1 MRLEIGR
8 VIDGCR
14 CGVTLVLAG
23 ILSASVGAQTQ
34 TQTQTVGERAEST
47 RTTVLRDL
55 RYLAGAPL
63 KGRATGSAG
72 NDSARVYLTRR
83 FREMQIDPAFRT
95 SRCDPTGACEYS
107 YVQSFQVPPAVL
119 RLAGIDTGA
128 LAFNVAAA
136 IPGTDPELQQQWI
149 VIGAHFDH
157 LGVTGYGAL
166 DERTATQPHL
176 GADDNASG
184 TAAVL
189 ELALRLANS
198 PMRRPVLLVHFG
210 AEELGLYGS
219 KAFVLNAP
227 APADSMVAMFNFDM
241 IGQLRSRRLQL
252 RALESARDW
261 DRVVDSVR
269 ADGRLAVERVR
280 DPDPMRAQ
288 SDHLSFALM
297 GVPVMHFF
305 TGTHGAYHTR
315 NDTVD
320 RLDVDG
326 ILAVIDYAE
335 RVIRRVGDGVR
346 VPTRVPAVTPR
357 QRVRR

>member
-1 MRLEIGR
+1 MPIDTGR
-8 VIDGCR
+8 VIGAGHI
-14 CGVTLVLAG
+14 GVAMLLASVW
-23 ILSASVGAQTQ
+23 SASLAAQTQ
-34 TQTQTVGERAEST
+34 TQSERVEST
-47 RTTVLRDL
+47 RTIVLRDL
-55 RYLAGAPL
+55 SYLAGAPL
-63 KGRATGSAG
+63 NGRATGSAG

-83 FREMQIDPAFRT
+83 YREMQLDPAFRT
-95 SRCDPTGACEYS
+95 GRCDATGACEYS
-107 YVQSFQVPPAVL
+107 YVQSFRVPPMVL

-149 VIGAHFDH
+149 VIGAHYDH
-157 LGVTGYGAL
+157 LGQTGYGAL
-166 DERTATQPHL
+166 DERAATQPHL

-269 ADGRLAVERVR
+269 VGGGLAIERVR

-288 SDHLSFALM
+288 SDHRAFAMM
-297 GVPVMHFF
+297 GVPVLHFF

-326 ILAVIDYAE
+326 MLAVIDYAE
-335 RVIRRVGDGVR
+335 RLIRRVGDGVR
-346 VPTRVPAVTPR
+346 VPSRVPVVTPR
-357 QRVRR
+357 QRDRR